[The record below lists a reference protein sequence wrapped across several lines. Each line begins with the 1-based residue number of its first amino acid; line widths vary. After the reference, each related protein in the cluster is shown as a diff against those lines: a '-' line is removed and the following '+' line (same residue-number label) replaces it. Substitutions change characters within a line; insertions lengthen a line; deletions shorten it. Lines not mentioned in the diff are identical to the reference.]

1 MTVNTLRAAATQ
13 AQSFDAPKINS
24 LKCVAQRRFMRT
36 VTFLI
41 HSFHSFRDTEK
52 TSVFNFIRQPLFNLL
67 EDLIVAF
74 ATFVAP

>member
-1 MTVNTLRAAATQ
+1 
-13 AQSFDAPKINS
+13 
-24 LKCVAQRRFMRT
+24 MRT